1 MPVLQAEGKE
11 KVMETLNFI
20 AFTLVVLTTVVII
33 LLAKVIEIQNF
44 LKKGKM
50 KL

>member
-1 MPVLQAEGKE
+1 
-11 KVMETLNFI
+11 MEVREAINFI
-20 AFTLVVLTTVVII
+20 AFTLCILTTAVLI
-33 LLAKVIEIQNF
+33 LLAKVIEIQNY